1 MLCTALCLAACSRSS
16 SAPAPG
22 QTRVVFVHQ
31 PLWGD
36 PAPFTA
42 LLDDFRRAHPEIAL
56 ETQLLPND
64 SDVAH
69 QYFLTSL
76 EGGSG
81 DLDVFVADVVW
92 VPEFARAGWIVDLTE
107 AFPLDDDF
115 LPGAR
120 DAVTVE
126 GKTWAVPWYLDV
138 GLLYFRTDLVPRAP
152 RTWDELSDFARTA
165 MQSQPGLQGVLWQGR
180 QYEGLVCNVYEA
192 IWASGGSSLE
202 GERLALDTPEAKA
215 ALERL
220 RGLIADGIS
229 PRSVLSSAEEEARRA
244 FEDGRAVF
252 MRNWPYAW
260 GELQKEGSAVRGKIG
275 LAPLPGS
282 GAGTLGGWQLAVS
295 ASSSPERRAASI
307 ELVRMLTSTEATVTL
322 ARAYGRNPPRRS
334 AYAALQG
341 TEFETLLPMLERAR
355 PRPVTPYYG
364 MLTDVLQGEFSAAI
378 SGVRSPGEALRRA
391 QQQADRLM
399 GTR

>member
-1 MLCTALCLAACSRSS
+1 MLCTALCLAACSRDSRV
-16 SAPAPG
+16 PASG

-76 EGGSG
+76 EGGSA

-126 GKTWAVPWYLDV
+126 GKTWAV
-138 GLLYFRTDLVPRAP
+138 
-152 RTWDELSDFARTA
+152 
-165 MQSQPGLQGVLWQGR
+165 
-180 QYEGLVCNVYEA
+180 
-192 IWASGGSSLE
+192 
-202 GERLALDTPEAKA
+202 
-215 ALERL
+215 
-220 RGLIADGIS
+220 
-229 PRSVLSSAEEEARRA
+229 
-244 FEDGRAVF
+244 
-252 MRNWPYAW
+252 
-260 GELQKEGSAVRGKIG
+260 
-275 LAPLPGS
+275 
-282 GAGTLGGWQLAVS
+282 
-295 ASSSPERRAASI
+295 
-307 ELVRMLTSTEATVTL
+307 
-322 ARAYGRNPPRRS
+322 
-334 AYAALQG
+334 
-341 TEFETLLPMLERAR
+341 
-355 PRPVTPYYG
+355 
-364 MLTDVLQGEFSAAI
+364 
-378 SGVRSPGEALRRA
+378 
-391 QQQADRLM
+391 
-399 GTR
+399 